1 MIFFFMVGIG
11 AVLLLLL
18 FVLYLFDVYDDDLIP
33 EISGLVLLL
42 VVVVIVVWKR

>member
-11 AVLLLLL
+11 AVLLLL
-18 FVLYLFDVYDDDLIP
+18 FVLYLFDVYDDELIS

-42 VVVVIVVWKR
+42 VVVIVVWKR

>member
-1 MIFFFMVGIG
+1 MVGIG
-11 AVLLLLL
+11 AVLLLLP

-42 VVVVIVVWKR
+42 LVVVIVVWKR